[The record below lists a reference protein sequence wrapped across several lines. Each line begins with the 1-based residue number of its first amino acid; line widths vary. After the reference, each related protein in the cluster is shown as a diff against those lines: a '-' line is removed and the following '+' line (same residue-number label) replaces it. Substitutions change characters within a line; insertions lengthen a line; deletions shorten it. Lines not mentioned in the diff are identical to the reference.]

1 MPKYKGVAVKKSTY
15 HIICAWALLFC
26 FVAGQYM
33 VYAHQ
38 HNANRHLHQLC
49 IDSKH
54 HTKAQILTEKCEVCD
69 SMHHDFMEL
78 VKPQFAVYFTKATRV
93 YTFQQYN
100 FASIGLILAS
110 GRAPPAIS

>member
-1 MPKYKGVAVKKSTY
+1 MAVKKSTY
-15 HIICAWALLFC
+15 HIICAWALLIC

-38 HNANRHLHQLC
+38 HNANRHLHQFC

-54 HTKAQILTEKCEVCD
+54 HTKTQILKEKCEVCD

-78 VKPQFAVYFTKATRV
+78 IQPQFAFHFSKVNRV

-100 FASIGLILAS
+100 FESIGLILAS